1 MKKPW
6 LIGCGI
12 AFLLGLAVIAAV
24 VLFFTYVSQDP
35 KGLLVQLEGPD
46 EVKQGETFDL
56 IVNVVNERAN
66 KPLKVTSIDIGED
79 YLKAFAVVSTEP
91 RARSS
96 QHVPVDDSRSYEFDV
111 SVPPRSTNIF
121 KFRLRARET
130 GIFSG
135 DLDVCEG
142 TRFLTT
148 VVETE
153 VK

>member
-1 MKKPW
+1 MKKPL
-6 LIGCGI
+6 LIGCAVVF
-12 AFLLGLAVIAAV
+12 AFILAAIAAGI
-24 VLFFTYVSQDP
+24 FFVSYASQDP
-35 KGLLVQLEGPD
+35 KGLLVQLDGPA

-56 IVNVVNERAN
+56 IVNVVNERSS
-66 KPLKVTSIDIGED
+66 KPLKVSSIDIDED

-96 QHVPVDDSRSYEFDV
+96 QHVPVDDSRSYEFNV
-111 SVPPRSTNIF
+111 SVPPKGTNVF
-121 KFRLRARET
+121 KFRLRAREK
-130 GIFSG
+130 GVFSG
-135 DLDVCEG
+135 DIDVCEG